1 MLTIFDRR
9 FLLVLSMLIAACG
22 MIYAG
27 EADST
32 QNTDTSGV
40 GLDGPYIFYDNGRII
55 SKQIVSSGSQFSAQ
69 TDTFSAGD
77 NQVFT
82 CNLPGQ
88 QGFQFTLAK
97 DIPVQESV
105 YPMPEKMIA
114 ISDIEGNYVP
124 FREFL
129 INNGVIDSDNK
140 WIFGKGHL
148 VIPGDVFDRGLNVT
162 ECLWFIYY
170 LEQEATKSGGHV
182 HFILGNHEIMNMNGN
197 IKYVRKKYIDNAAML
212 GEDYKNFYKP
222 STELGRWLES
232 KNITEKIGDYLF
244 LHGGISKEINGQN
257 ASIETINRSARE
269 YYFRSKEA
277 KLSDDTL
284 VKLLYNSKLC
294 PFWYRGYVDETIM
307 ESDLDNTLYSFAVN
321 KIVVGHTIVDD
332 VRYFY
337 NKKVIGIDTD
347 HAEGDTEGLLIEN
360 GAEYRV
366 DRSGARFVIN

>member
-1 MLTIFDRR
+1 M
-9 FLLVLSMLIAACG
+9 LVLVIAG
-22 MIYAG
+22 FSSLLFAG
-27 EADST
+27 QADST

-40 GLDGPYIFYDNGRII
+40 GLDGPYIFYDNNRII

-69 TDTFSAGD
+69 TDTFAAGD
-77 NQVFT
+77 SPMFKY
-82 CNLPGQ
+82 NLPGSN
-88 QGFQFTLAK
+88 GFQFTLAK
-97 DIPVQESV
+97 DISVQESV

-114 ISDIEGNYVP
+114 ISDIEGNFVP

-140 WIFGKGHL
+140 WIFGSGHL
-148 VIPGDVFDRGLNVT
+148 VIPGDVFDRGLYVT

-170 LEQEATKSGGHV
+170 LEQEALKSGGKV
-182 HFILGNHEIMNMNGN
+182 HFILGNHEIMNMNDN
-197 IKYVRKKYIDNAAML
+197 IKYVRKKYTDNASLL
-212 GEDYKNFYKP
+212 GEDYRNFYKP

-232 KNITEKIGDYLF
+232 KNIAEKIGDYLF
-244 LHGGISKEINGQN
+244 LHGGISREINEQN
-257 ASIETINRSARE
+257 VSIETINRSARE
-269 YYFRSKEA
+269 YYFRSRDA

-294 PFWYRGYVDETIM
+294 PFWYRGYVDQTIV
-307 ESDLDNTLYSFAVN
+307 ESDLDNTLNNFAVN

-332 VRYFY
+332 IRYFY

-360 GAEYRV
+360 GAEHRV
-366 DRSGARFVIN
+366 DRSGVRTPIN